1 METTIFRRRAG
12 ADRITGGAAGVNL
25 APRRACHNAVPDDVL
40 HLPDGNG
47 AAPDARARPP
57 QRTPGR
63 DGSSPVH
70 STSAS
75 RPRPPAAPPVSRG
88 PAVDYDALFRRLY
101 PSLFRYLHR
110 LTGEADAAD
119 DIAQESFV
127 RLLGR
132 DMPEDEARLW
142 LFTVATNLFRDGAR
156 TRKRRERLLAVRPWT
171 PTALPRPD
179 EAAERAAT
187 VKAVRGA
194 LDTLAERDRQMLL
207 MREEGFRYDEI
218 AKVAGVAPGSV
229 GTLLARAARRF
240 VAAWDNGG
248 NDGEQALG

>member
-1 METTIFRRRAG
+1 VHPNPAFKARPHA
-12 ADRITGGAAGVNL
+12 
-25 APRRACHNAVPDDVL
+25 APRV
-40 HLPDGNG
+40 
-47 AAPDARARPP
+47 RP
-57 QRTPGR
+57 
-63 DGSSPVH
+63 
-70 STSAS
+70 
-75 RPRPPAAPPVSRG
+75 G

-110 LTGEADAAD
+110 LTGESDAAD

-179 EAAERAAT
+179 DAAERAAT
-187 VKAVRGA
+187 VKAVREA

-248 NDGEQALG
+248 NGEQALG

>member
-1 METTIFRRRAG
+1 M
-12 ADRITGGAAGVNL
+12 
-25 APRRACHNAVPDDVL
+25 
-40 HLPDGNG
+40 
-47 AAPDARARPP
+47 
-57 QRTPGR
+57 R
-63 DGSSPVH
+63 DGPSPVQ
-70 STSAS
+70 STPAF
-75 RPRPPAAPPVSRG
+75 RARPPAAPSVTPGS
-88 PAVDYDALFRRLY
+88 AVDYDALFRRLY

-110 LTGEADAAD
+110 LTGETDQAD

-156 TRKRRERLLAVRPWT
+156 TRKRRERLLTVRPWT
-171 PTALPRPD
+171 PTPLPRPD
-179 EAAERAAT
+179 EVAERAAT
-187 VKAVRGA
+187 VKAVRET
-194 LDTLAERDRQMLL
+194 LDTLAQRDQQMLL

-248 NDGEQALG
+248 EDGEQALG

>member
-1 METTIFRRRAG
+1 VEF
-12 ADRITGGAAGVNL
+12 D
-25 APRRACHNAVPDDVL
+25 
-40 HLPDGNG
+40 
-47 AAPDARARPP
+47 
-57 QRTPGR
+57 
-63 DGSSPVH
+63 S
-70 STSAS
+70 
-75 RPRPPAAPPVSRG
+75 
-88 PAVDYDALFRRLY
+88 LFQKLY

-110 LTGEADAAD
+110 LTGDTDAAD

-156 TRKRRERLLAVRPWT
+156 THKRRERLLAVRPWSPT
-171 PTALPRPD
+171 PLPRPD
-179 EAAERAAT
+179 EAAEKAAT
-187 VKAVRGA
+187 VERVREA
-194 LDTLAERDRQMLL
+194 LGRLAPRDRQMLL

-240 VAAWDNGG
+240 VAAWDHEE

>member
-1 METTIFRRRAG
+1 MVAFGAVECEAG
-12 ADRITGGAAGVNL
+12 RVTMRSGGAFSTTDDGEDGATRAPAGPPSGTSTHGTTPVASTPTL
-25 APRRACHNAVPDDVL
+25 QLRPGAGPR
-40 HLPDGNG
+40 
-47 AAPDARARPP
+47 
-57 QRTPGR
+57 
-63 DGSSPVH
+63 
-70 STSAS
+70 
-75 RPRPPAAPPVSRG
+75 VSRG
-88 PAVDYDALFRRLY
+88 QPVDYDGLFRRLY

-110 LTGEADAAD
+110 MTGDTDAAD

-156 TRKRRERLLAVRPWT
+156 THKRRERLLAVRPWT

-179 EAAERAAT
+179 EAAESAAT
-187 VKAVRGA
+187 VRRVRGA
-194 LDTLAERDRQMLL
+194 LERLAPRDQQMLI

-218 AKVAGVAPGSV
+218 AQVAGVAPGSV

-240 VAAWDNGG
+240 VAAWEHGD

>member
-1 METTIFRRRAG
+1 MARQTTFSTCQ
-12 ADRITGGAAGVNL
+12 TGT
-25 APRRACHNAVPDDVL
+25 APRRVR
-40 HLPDGNG
+40 
-47 AAPDARARPP
+47 APRPP
-57 QRTPGR
+57 QRLPGR
-63 DGSSPVH
+63 DGPSPVH
-70 STSAS
+70 STSAF
-75 RPRPPAAPPVSRG
+75 RARHTAAPSVSPG
-88 PAVDYDALFRRLY
+88 TAVDYDALFRRLY

-110 LTGEADAAD
+110 LTGEVDAAD

-187 VKAVRGA
+187 VKAVREA

>member
-1 METTIFRRRAG
+1 MGGHGGDVTIARYTAFS
-12 ADRITGGAAGVNL
+12 TCQTEAGVP
-25 APRRACHNAVPDDVL
+25 AAR
-40 HLPDGNG
+40 
-47 AAPDARARPP
+47 AAPAAADPV
-57 QRTPGR
+57 R
-63 DGSSPVH
+63 DGPSPVH
-70 STSAS
+70 STSALQA
-75 RPRPPAAPPVSRG
+75 RPRPAPRVSPG
-88 PAVDYDALFRRLY
+88 TAVDYDALFRRLY

-110 LTGEADAAD
+110 LTGETDAAD

-187 VKAVRGA
+187 VKAVREA
-194 LDTLAERDRQMLL
+194 LGTLAERDRQMLL

-240 VAAWDNGG
+240 VAAWDHGE

>member
-1 METTIFRRRAG
+1 
-12 ADRITGGAAGVNL
+12 
-25 APRRACHNAVPDDVL
+25 
-40 HLPDGNG
+40 
-47 AAPDARARPP
+47 
-57 QRTPGR
+57 
-63 DGSSPVH
+63 VH
-70 STSAS
+70 STPAFHA
-75 RPRPPAAPPVSRG
+75 RLAAAPSVSRG
-88 PAVDYDALFRRLY
+88 TAVDYDALFRRLY

-132 DMPEDEARLW
+132 EMPEDEARLW

-218 AKVAGVAPGSV
+218 AKVVGVAPGSV

>member
-1 METTIFRRRAG
+1 MTT
-12 ADRITGGAAGVNL
+12 
-25 APRRACHNAVPDDVL
+25 APRAPAPPSGPA
-40 HLPDGNG
+40 PDGAQPVASIPTLQARPA
-47 AAPDARARPP
+47 AAPRL
-57 QRTPGR
+57 T
-63 DGSSPVH
+63 
-70 STSAS
+70 
-75 RPRPPAAPPVSRG
+75 RG
-88 PAVDYDALFRRLY
+88 EPVDYDALFRRLY

-110 LTGEADAAD
+110 MTGDSDAAD

-156 TRKRRERLLAVRPWT
+156 THKRRERLLAVRPWAPT
-171 PTALPRPD
+171 PLPRPD
-179 EAAERAAT
+179 EAAEKAAT
-187 VKAVRGA
+187 VERVREA
-194 LDTLAERDRQMLL
+194 LGRLAPRDQQMLL

-240 VAAWDNGG
+240 VAAWDHEET
-248 NDGEQALG
+248 DGEQALG